1 MKGAGEQESK
11 WNVSC
16 DITEAWHL
24 EKPRTEGVASMPG
37 SDARGGQEAARCR
50 SHVAPKGAGDTGQA
64 SPQMAPGTHSS
75 RPKRVTGLMGQHSRQ
90 QGRVGPGSP
99 CSLVLLPH

>member
-24 EKPRTEGVASMPG
+24 EKPRTEGVASTPG
-37 SDARGGQEAARCR
+37 SDARRGQEAARCR
-50 SHVAPKGAGDTGQA
+50 SHVAPKGAGDTRQA
-64 SPQMAPGTHSS
+64 RPQMGPRNPQLQTQEGDGPPGAAQHVS
-75 RPKRVTGLMGQHSRQ
+75 RAGW
-90 QGRVGPGSP
+90 GPGP
-99 CSLVLLPH
+99 PAA